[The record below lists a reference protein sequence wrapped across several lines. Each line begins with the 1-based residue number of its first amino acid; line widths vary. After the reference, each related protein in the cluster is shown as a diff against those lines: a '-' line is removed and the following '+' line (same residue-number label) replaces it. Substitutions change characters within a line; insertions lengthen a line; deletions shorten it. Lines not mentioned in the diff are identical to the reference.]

1 MKKIKEFI
9 FGNVDGKN
17 EASKDYFSL
26 DSFFNYQGVY
36 EKLEEGKFLILG
48 NKGTGKS
55 FLLEYFRK
63 KKELE
68 GNIFADIHLEDF
80 FSKKQ
85 VIQNKNEIIDNI
97 KLLKWII
104 YIELSKVILSS
115 DIIDQNSKEVKKLNK
130 FMLKNEFDLKLD
142 TNRIIESSLE
152 KGIKG
157 NLSVEKGFFKG
168 LIERVRTWKDK
179 EEYGKYYEYIEDLET
194 VIIKILQNEW
204 ESRNYIYII
213 FDELDN
219 INDFNKD
226 TYNILL
232 NLIKVANDLNYKW
245 ERQAKI
251 KILIGMRLDIFLKL
265 NSTYT
270 NKIKEDSGIVLS
282 WGKDESNDS
291 PLLQMIFHKMRVQD
305 SELSL
310 LPDENIRKKIFSLPK
325 IRIHKK
331 KLPISKYILGK
342 TLLRP
347 RDIISFFNKAK
358 PICGDKEYITPEDLQ
373 RIGND
378 FSEYF
383 YTELRNQ
390 SHGLMDIELF
400 DEGIKLLKNYRKT
413 IFSYEELKNY
423 LREDE
428 QTFMKISESNLE
440 KVISNFFEIGLL
452 GNMKSINGHG
462 SKAYFKYKD
471 DNEINLKENLTL
483 HYGIRPYLKLNIEN
497 NLSFN

>member
-1 MKKIKEFI
+1 MKKIGEFT

-17 EASKDYFSL
+17 EASKDNFSL
-26 DSFFNYQGVY
+26 DSFFNYQGIY
-36 EKLEEGKFLILG
+36 EKLEEGKFLVLG

-63 KKELE
+63 RKELE
-68 GNIFADIHLEDF
+68 SDIFTDIHLEDF
-80 FSKKQ
+80 FSKRQ
-85 VIQNKNEIIDNI
+85 VIQYKNEIIDNT

-115 DIIDQNSKEVKKLNK
+115 DLIDQNSKEVKKLKK

-157 NLSVEKGFFKG
+157 NLSLEKWSFKGFLEK
-168 LIERVRTWKDK
+168 VRTWKGK
-179 EEYGKYYEYIEDLET
+179 EEYGKYYEYVEDLET
-194 VIIKILQNEW
+194 VIIKILQTEW
-204 ESRNYIYII
+204 KSKSYIYII

-219 INDFNKD
+219 INDFSKEI
-226 TYNILL
+226 YNIFL
-232 NLIKVANDLNYKW
+232 NLIKVANDLNYNW
-245 ERQAKI
+245 EKQVKI

-270 NKIKEDSGIVLS
+270 NKIKEDSSIVLS
-282 WGKDESNDS
+282 WGKDEGNDS
-291 PLLQMIFHKMRVQD
+291 PLLQMIFHKMKVQD
-305 SELSL
+305 EELSL
-310 LPDENIRKKIFSLPK
+310 LSDESIRKKIFPLFK
-325 IRIHKK
+325 IKIHNKK
-331 KLPISKYILGK
+331 VPIAKYILGK

-347 RDIISFFNKAK
+347 RDIISFFNRAK
-358 PICGDKEYITPEDLQ
+358 PICGEKDCITPRDLQ
-373 RIGND
+373 KIGNA

-390 SHGLMDIELF
+390 THGLMDIDLF
-400 DEGIKLLKNYRKT
+400 DEGIKLLKNHRKT

-423 LREDE
+423 LEENQQGFLKVD
-428 QTFMKISESNLE
+428 KSNLE
-440 KVISNFFEIGLL
+440 KVISDFFELGLL
-452 GNMKSINGHG
+452 GNMKPINGHRA
-462 SKAYFKYKD
+462 KAHFKYKD
-471 DNEINLKENLTL
+471 ENELNLKEDLTI

-497 NLSFN
+497 NLSLN

>member
-1 MKKIKEFI
+1 MKKINEFV

-26 DSFFNYQGVY
+26 ASFFNYQKIY

-63 KKELE
+63 RKEEE
-68 GNIFADIHLEDF
+68 GNIFTDIYLEDF
-80 FSKKQ
+80 LSKKQ
-85 VIQNKNEIIDNI
+85 IIQHKNEYMDNT

-115 DIIDQNSKEVKKLNK
+115 DFTNQSNKKIKKLKK

-157 NLSVEKGFFKG
+157 NLTINKGVFEGLLEKIKKC
-168 LIERVRTWKDK
+168 TSK
-179 EEYGKYYEYIEDLET
+179 EEPGKYHEYIDDLET
-194 VIIKILQNEW
+194 VIIDIIKEEW
-204 ESRNYIYII
+204 KSKNYIYII

-232 NLIKVANDLNYKW
+232 NLIKVSNDLNNNWGK
-245 ERQAKI
+245 KVNI

-282 WGKDESNDS
+282 WGKSENYDS
-291 PLLQMIFHKMRVQD
+291 PLFQMIFHKMRVQD
-305 SELSL
+305 EELKPLSN
-310 LPDENIRKKIFSLPK
+310 DEIRRKIFYN
-325 IRIHKK
+325 HKFRLHNK
-331 KLPISKYILGK
+331 KFTVDKYILGK

-358 PICGDKEYITPEDLQ
+358 YICGEKEVLTPSDLQ
-373 RIGND
+373 KISED

-390 SHGLMDIELF
+390 SHGLIETDFF
-400 DEGIKLLKNYRKT
+400 DEGIKLLKNCRKT
-413 IFSYEELKNY
+413 IFSFQELKDY
-423 LREDE
+423 LKENQQSFE
-428 QTFMKISESNLE
+428 KINEVNLE
-440 KVISNFFEIGLL
+440 KLISNFFEIGLL
-452 GNMKSINGHG
+452 GNVKSINGHG
-462 SKAYFKYKD
+462 GRAYFKYKD
-471 DNEINLKENLTL
+471 DNEMNLKENLTI
-483 HYGIRPYLKLNIEN
+483 HYGIRPFLKLNIEN
-497 NLSFN
+497 KLSGH

>member
-1 MKKIKEFI
+1 MKKIGEFI

-17 EASKDYFSL
+17 EASKDNFSL
-26 DSFFNYQGVY
+26 TSFFNYQGIY

-55 FLLEYFRK
+55 FLLECFRK
-63 KKELE
+63 RKESD
-68 GNIFADIHLEDF
+68 GNIFTDIHLEDF

-85 VIQNKNEIIDNI
+85 VIQYKNEIIDNT

-115 DIIDQNSKEVKKLNK
+115 DIIDQNSKEVKKLKK

-157 NLSVEKGFFKG
+157 NLGLERWSFKVFLEKIKVWKG
-168 LIERVRTWKDK
+168 K
-179 EEYGKYYEYIEDLET
+179 EEYGKYYEYVEDLET
-194 VIIKILQNEW
+194 VIIKILQTEW
-204 ESRNYIYII
+204 KSKNYIYII

-219 INDFNKD
+219 INDFSKEIYD
-226 TYNILL
+226 IFL

-245 ERQAKI
+245 EKLVRI

-270 NKIKEDSGIVLS
+270 NKIKEDSSIVLS

-291 PLLQMIFHKMRVQD
+291 PLLQMIFHKMKVQD
-305 SELSL
+305 NELFSL
-310 LPDENIRKKIFSLPK
+310 SDENIRKKIFLLPK
-325 IRIHKK
+325 IKLHGKK
-331 KLPISKYILGK
+331 IPVVKYILGK

-347 RDIISFFNKAK
+347 RDIISFFNRAK
-358 PICGDKEYITPEDLQ
+358 PICGEKGYMSPKDLQ
-373 RIGND
+373 NIGNA

-390 SHGLMDIELF
+390 THGLMDIELF
-400 DEGIKLLKNYRKT
+400 DDGIKLLKNHRKT
-413 IFSYEELKNY
+413 VFSYEELKNY
-423 LREDE
+423 LKENE
-428 QTFMKISESNLE
+428 QVFKISESNLE

-462 SKAYFKYKD
+462 AKAYFKYKD
-471 DNEINLKENLTL
+471 DNELNLKENLTI

-497 NLSFN
+497 NLSLN

>member
-1 MKKIKEFI
+1 MKKIGEFI

-17 EASKDYFSL
+17 EASKDNFSL
-26 DSFFNYQGVY
+26 NSFFNYQGIY

-63 KKELE
+63 RKELD
-68 GNIFADIHLEDF
+68 GDIFTDIHLEDF

-85 VIQNKNEIIDNI
+85 VIQYKNEIIDNT

-115 DIIDQNSKEVKKLNK
+115 EIIAQDSKEVKKLKK

-157 NLSVEKGFFKG
+157 NLGLEKWSFKGFLEK
-168 LIERVRTWKDK
+168 VKTWKGK
-179 EEYGKYYEYIEDLET
+179 EEYGKYYEYVEDLET
-194 VIIKILQNEW
+194 VIIKILQTEW
-204 ESRNYIYII
+204 KSKSYIYII

-219 INDFNKD
+219 INDFSKEI
-226 TYNILL
+226 YGILL

-245 ERQAKI
+245 EKSVRI

-270 NKIKEDSGIVLS
+270 NKIKEDSSIVLS

-291 PLLQMIFHKMRVQD
+291 PLLQMIFHKMKVQD
-305 SELSL
+305 SELFSL
-310 LPDENIRKKIFSLPK
+310 SDKNIRKKIFPLPRIKLHGKK
-325 IRIHKK
+325 I
-331 KLPISKYILGK
+331 PIVKYILGK

-347 RDIISFFNKAK
+347 RDIISFFNRAK
-358 PICGDKEYITPEDLQ
+358 PICEEKEYMTPKDLQ
-373 RIGND
+373 NIGNA

-390 SHGLMDIELF
+390 THGLMDIELF
-400 DEGIKLLKNYRKT
+400 DDGIKLLKNHRKT
-413 IFSYEELKNY
+413 VFSYEELKNY
-423 LREDE
+423 LKENE
-428 QTFMKISESNLE
+428 QVFKIRESNLE

-462 SKAYFKYKD
+462 AKAYFKYKD
-471 DNEINLKENLTL
+471 DNELNLNENLTI

-497 NLSFN
+497 NLSLN